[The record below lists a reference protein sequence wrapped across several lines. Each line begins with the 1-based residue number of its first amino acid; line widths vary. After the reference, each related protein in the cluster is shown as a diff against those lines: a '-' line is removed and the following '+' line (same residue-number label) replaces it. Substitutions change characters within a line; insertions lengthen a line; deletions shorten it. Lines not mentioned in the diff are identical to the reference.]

1 MMTKPSS
8 ILALVVIDSAVVVT
22 GVASAV
28 APLFGGPVQAGTWA
42 AFGGTILLFWAS
54 LWEYDD
60 EQQALIEKVL
70 KIDKNVVTR
79 HFTHDART
87 TTLILVAGLA
97 MIGAA
102 SQVN

>member
-1 MMTKPSS
+1 MTKPSS
-8 ILALVVIDSAVVVT
+8 VLALVVIDSAVALT
-22 GVASAV
+22 GVTSAI
-28 APLFGGPVQAGTWA
+28 APLFSGPVQAGIWA

-70 KIDKNVVTR
+70 NIDENVITR
-79 HFTHDART
+79 HLTHDART

-97 MIGAA
+97 MVGAA
-102 SQVN
+102 SQID